1 MKKSLLSVALCV
13 MTLLIGIS
21 PASAQGQNKEYQET
35 LHKMLLLSGGLAT
48 VDTMV
53 PQIIG
58 MMKQQS
64 PSVSEATWNAVM
76 EKAKQFFSDN
86 LVKVY
91 VPIYQKHLT
100 LGDLKKIV
108 AFYEETPDIGR
119 PEEDCSL
126 LRISG
131 GQEAGSGYS
140 CHYNGR
146 DDGRPTAWHGTC
158 DTDSTGIGCAR

>member
-21 PASAQGQNKEYQET
+21 PVSAQGQNKEYQET

-64 PSVSEATWNAVM
+64 PSV
-76 EKAKQFFSDN
+76 FSDN

-100 LGDLKKIV
+100 LDDLKKIV
-108 AFYEETPDIGR
+108 AFYESPAGKKLGAVTPAITMEGMTA
-119 PEEDCSL
+119 
-126 LRISG
+126 
-131 GQEAGSGYS
+131 GQQLGMELVTLIQRELDA
-140 CHYNGR
+140 
-146 DDGRPTAWHGTC
+146 HGNK
-158 DTDSTGIGCAR
+158 

>member
-21 PASAQGQNKEYQET
+21 PVSAQGQNKEYQET

-91 VPIYQKHLT
+91 VPIYQK
-100 LGDLKKIV
+100 
-108 AFYEETPDIGR
+108 TPDIGR

>member
-21 PASAQGQNKEYQET
+21 PVSAQGQNKEYQET

-76 EKAKQFFSDN
+76 EKQFFSDN

-100 LGDLKKIV
+100 LDDLKKIV
-108 AFYEETPDIGR
+108 AFYESPVGKKLGAVTPAITMEGMTA
-119 PEEDCSL
+119 
-126 LRISG
+126 
-131 GQEAGSGYS
+131 GQQLGMELVTLIQRELDA
-140 CHYNGR
+140 
-146 DDGRPTAWHGTC
+146 HGNK
-158 DTDSTGIGCAR
+158 

>member
-21 PASAQGQNKEYQET
+21 PVSAQGQNKEYQET

-76 EKAKQFFSDN
+76 EK
-86 LVKVY
+86 VY
-91 VPIYQKHLT
+91 VPINKKHLT
-100 LGDLKKIV
+100 LDDLKKIV
-108 AFYEETPDIGR
+108 AFYESPVGKKLGAVTPAITMEGMTA
-119 PEEDCSL
+119 
-126 LRISG
+126 
-131 GQEAGSGYS
+131 GQQLGMELVTLIQRELDA
-140 CHYNGR
+140 
-146 DDGRPTAWHGTC
+146 HGNK
-158 DTDSTGIGCAR
+158 

>member
-21 PASAQGQNKEYQET
+21 PVSAQGQNKEYQET

-64 PSVSEATWNAVM
+64 PSVSEATWNAVT
-76 EKAKQFFSDN
+76 EKAKKFFSDN

-91 VPIYQKHLT
+91 V
-100 LGDLKKIV
+100 KIV
-108 AFYEETPDIGR
+108 AFYESPAGKKLGAVTPAITMEGMTA
-119 PEEDCSL
+119 
-126 LRISG
+126 
-131 GQEAGSGYS
+131 GQQLGMELVTLIQRELDA
-140 CHYNGR
+140 
-146 DDGRPTAWHGTC
+146 HGNK
-158 DTDSTGIGCAR
+158 

>member
-21 PASAQGQNKEYQET
+21 PVSAQGQNKEYQET

-76 EKAKQFFSDN
+76 EKVKYCSD
-86 LVKVY
+86 K
-91 VPIYQKHLT
+91 
-100 LGDLKKIV
+100 
-108 AFYEETPDIGR
+108 
-119 PEEDCSL
+119 
-126 LRISG
+126 ISG
-131 GQEAGSGYS
+131 QGEREGGV
-140 CHYNGR
+140 
-146 DDGRPTAWHGTC
+146 DI
-158 DTDSTGIGCAR
+158 DTQKALPYT

>member
-21 PASAQGQNKEYQET
+21 PVSAQGQNKEYQET

-64 PSVSEATWNAVM
+64 PS
-76 EKAKQFFSDN
+76 
-86 LVKVY
+86 
-91 VPIYQKHLT
+91 
-100 LGDLKKIV
+100 
-108 AFYEETPDIGR
+108 
-119 PEEDCSL
+119 
-126 LRISG
+126 
-131 GQEAGSGYS
+131 GSGWGP
-140 CHYNGR
+140 CRYN
-146 DDGRPTAWHGTC
+146 WH
-158 DTDSTGIGCAR
+158 IALLFQKR

>member
-1 MKKSLLSVALCV
+1 
-13 MTLLIGIS
+13 
-21 PASAQGQNKEYQET
+21 
-35 LHKMLLLSGGLAT
+35 MLLLSGGLAT

-100 LGDLKKIV
+100 LDDLKKIV
-108 AFYEETPDIGR
+108 AFYESPVGKKLGAATPAITMEGMTA
-119 PEEDCSL
+119 
-126 LRISG
+126 
-131 GQEAGSGYS
+131 GQQFGMELVTLIQRELDA
-140 CHYNGR
+140 
-146 DDGRPTAWHGTC
+146 HGNK
-158 DTDSTGIGCAR
+158 

>member
-21 PASAQGQNKEYQET
+21 PVSAQGQNKEYQET

-100 LGDLKKIV
+100 LDDLKKIV
-108 AFYEETPDIGR
+108 AFYESPVGKK
-119 PEEDCSL
+119 L
-126 LRISG
+126 
-131 GQEAGSGYS
+131 GSGYS

>member
-21 PASAQGQNKEYQET
+21 PVSAQGQNKEYQET

-100 LGDLKKIV
+100 LDDLKKIV
-108 AFYEETPDIGR
+108 AFYESPVGKKLGAAKPTLTIGGR
-119 PEEDCSL
+119 EG
-126 LRISG
+126 ISR
-131 GQEAGSGYS
+131 
-140 CHYNGR
+140 HYNGR

-158 DTDSTGIGCAR
+158 DTDSTGIRCAR

>member
-21 PASAQGQNKEYQET
+21 PVSAQGQNKEYQET

-64 PSVSEATWNAVM
+64 PSVSEATWNAVT
-76 EKAKQFFSDN
+76 EKAKKFFSDN

-100 LGDLKKIV
+100 LDDLK
-108 AFYEETPDIGR
+108 IGR
-119 PEEDCSL
+119 
-126 LRISG
+126 
-131 GQEAGSGYS
+131 A
-140 CHYNGR
+140 HV
-146 DDGRPTAWHGTC
+146 
-158 DTDSTGIGCAR
+158 

>member
-21 PASAQGQNKEYQET
+21 PVSAQGQNKEYQET

-64 PSVSEATWNAVM
+64 PSVSEATWNAVT
-76 EKAKQFFSDN
+76 EKAKKFFSDN

-100 LGDLKKIV
+100 LDDLKKIV
-108 AFYEETPDIGR
+108 AFYESPAGKKLGAVTPAITMEGMTAAN
-119 PEEDCSL
+119 SL
-126 LRISG
+126 
-131 GQEAGSGYS
+131 
-140 CHYNGR
+140 
-146 DDGRPTAWHGTC
+146 AWNL
-158 DTDSTGIGCAR
+158 

>member
-21 PASAQGQNKEYQET
+21 PVSAQGQNKEYQET

-64 PSVSEATWNAVM
+64 
-76 EKAKQFFSDN
+76 
-86 LVKVY
+86 LCIGGY
-91 VPIYQKHLT
+91 V
-100 LGDLKKIV
+100 
-108 AFYEETPDIGR
+108 E
-119 PEEDCSL
+119 CS
-126 LRISG
+126 
-131 GQEAGSGYS
+131 
-140 CHYNGR
+140 NGKGKEVFQR
-146 DDGRPTAWHGTC
+146 
-158 DTDSTGIGCAR
+158 

>member
-21 PASAQGQNKEYQET
+21 PVSAQGQNKEYQET

-64 PSVSEATWNAVM
+64 SLCIGGHVERSNGKGKAVF
-76 EKAKQFFSDN
+76 Q
-86 LVKVY
+86 
-91 VPIYQKHLT
+91 
-100 LGDLKKIV
+100 
-108 AFYEETPDIGR
+108 R
-119 PEEDCSL
+119 
-126 LRISG
+126 
-131 GQEAGSGYS
+131 
-140 CHYNGR
+140 
-146 DDGRPTAWHGTC
+146 
-158 DTDSTGIGCAR
+158 

>member
-1 MKKSLLSVALCV
+1 
-13 MTLLIGIS
+13 
-21 PASAQGQNKEYQET
+21 
-35 LHKMLLLSGGLAT
+35 MLLLSGGLAT

-100 LGDLKKIV
+100 LDDLKKIV
-108 AFYEETPDIGR
+108 AFYESPVGKKLGAVTPAITMEGMTA
-119 PEEDCSL
+119 
-126 LRISG
+126 
-131 GQEAGSGYS
+131 GQQLGMELVTLIQRELDA
-140 CHYNGR
+140 
-146 DDGRPTAWHGTC
+146 HGNK
-158 DTDSTGIGCAR
+158 

>member
-21 PASAQGQNKEYQET
+21 PVSAQGQNKEYQET

-64 PSVSEATWNAVM
+64 PSVSE

-100 LGDLKKIV
+100 LDDLKKIV
-108 AFYEETPDIGR
+108 AFYESPVGKKLGAVTPAITMEGMTA
-119 PEEDCSL
+119 
-126 LRISG
+126 
-131 GQEAGSGYS
+131 GQQLGMELVTLIQRELDA
-140 CHYNGR
+140 
-146 DDGRPTAWHGTC
+146 HGNK
-158 DTDSTGIGCAR
+158 

>member
-21 PASAQGQNKEYQET
+21 PVSAQGQNKEYQET

-64 PSVSEATWNAVM
+64 PLCIGGHVERSNGKGKAVF
-76 EKAKQFFSDN
+76 Q
-86 LVKVY
+86 
-91 VPIYQKHLT
+91 
-100 LGDLKKIV
+100 
-108 AFYEETPDIGR
+108 R
-119 PEEDCSL
+119 
-126 LRISG
+126 
-131 GQEAGSGYS
+131 
-140 CHYNGR
+140 
-146 DDGRPTAWHGTC
+146 
-158 DTDSTGIGCAR
+158 

>member
-1 MKKSLLSVALCV
+1 
-13 MTLLIGIS
+13 
-21 PASAQGQNKEYQET
+21 
-35 LHKMLLLSGGLAT
+35 MLLLSGGLAT

-76 EKAKQFFSDN
+76 EKAKQASDN

-91 VPIYQKHLT
+91 VPIYQKHRT
-100 LGDLKKIV
+100 LDDLKKIV
-108 AFYEETPDIGR
+108 AF
-119 PEEDCSL
+119 

-140 CHYNGR
+140 
-146 DDGRPTAWHGTC
+146 
-158 DTDSTGIGCAR
+158 

>member
-21 PASAQGQNKEYQET
+21 PVSAQGQNKEYQET

-91 VPIYQKHLT
+91 VPIYQKHL
-100 LGDLKKIV
+100 KKIV
-108 AFYEETPDIGR
+108 AFYESPVGKKLGAVTPAITMEGMTA
-119 PEEDCSL
+119 
-126 LRISG
+126 
-131 GQEAGSGYS
+131 GQQLGMELVTLIQRELDA
-140 CHYNGR
+140 
-146 DDGRPTAWHGTC
+146 HGNK
-158 DTDSTGIGCAR
+158 

>member
-21 PASAQGQNKEYQET
+21 PVSAQGQNKEYQET

-100 LGDLKKIV
+100 SDDLKKIV
-108 AFYEETPDIGR
+108 AFYESPVGKKLGAVTPAITMEGMTA
-119 PEEDCSL
+119 
-126 LRISG
+126 
-131 GQEAGSGYS
+131 GQQLGMELVTLIQRELDA
-140 CHYNGR
+140 
-146 DDGRPTAWHGTC
+146 HGNK
-158 DTDSTGIGCAR
+158 